1 MDNIT
6 FVTTSLKYFDE
17 NSEKYEGVLK
27 HAIYIK
33 YIPAEN
39 DMSYNIIVY
48 YDKNKKEIFRSRYE
62 IIGLYNSDV
71 NTWTWSWAIPTFKK
85 NNTGTAR
92 KLLNYGLMLDPSIKY
107 LKTELITSRFR
118 VADLV
123 QLDIHVAIASYISKN
138 PFVYKY
144 GMARYNVSPDGNRE
158 ISDIRNSIDDD
169 GFIIINQNI
178 DDTLFIYYIFLL
190 DHEKINISNSKN
202 NIANSTESVE
212 SVESVESIESNNI

>member
-27 HAIYIK
+27 HATYIK
-33 YIPAEN
+33 YFPAEN
-39 DMSYNIIVY
+39 DMANNIIVF
-48 YDKNKKEIFRSRYE
+48 YDKNKNEIFKSRYE

-85 NNTGTAR
+85 NNTGIAR
-92 KLLNYGLMLDPSIKY
+92 KLLNYGLMLDPSVKY

-138 PFVYKY
+138 PFIYKY
-144 GMARYNVSPDGNRE
+144 GMARYNVSTDGNRE
-158 ISDIRNSIDDD
+158 ISDIRKSIDND
-169 GFIIINQNI
+169 GFIIVNPNI
-178 DDTLFIYYIFLL
+178 EDTLFIYYIFLL
-190 DHEKINISNSKN
+190 DFDKLNKLDNSDNSDNQDNAN
-202 NIANSTESVE
+202 N
-212 SVESVESIESNNI
+212 

>member
-17 NSEKYEGVLK
+17 NNEKYDGILK
-27 HAIYIK
+27 HAKYVK
-33 YIPAEN
+33 YIFAEN
-39 DMSYNIIVY
+39 DMSNNIVVFF
-48 YDKNKKEIFRSRYE
+48 DKNKNEIFKSRYE
-62 IIGLYNSDV
+62 IIGLYNTDV

-92 KLLNYGLMLDPSIKY
+92 KLLNYGLMLDPSVKY

-118 VADLV
+118 VADFV

-144 GMARYNVSPDGNRE
+144 GMAKYSLSVDGNRE
-158 ISDIRNSIDDD
+158 IADIRKSVDSEGYI
-169 GFIIINQNI
+169 FINPNVS
-178 DDTLFIYYIFLL
+178 DTIFIYYMFLL
-190 DHEKINISNSKN
+190 DHDKLNIQKNGDNYGCVNGENSEN
-202 NIANSTESVE
+202 TT
-212 SVESVESIESNNI
+212 